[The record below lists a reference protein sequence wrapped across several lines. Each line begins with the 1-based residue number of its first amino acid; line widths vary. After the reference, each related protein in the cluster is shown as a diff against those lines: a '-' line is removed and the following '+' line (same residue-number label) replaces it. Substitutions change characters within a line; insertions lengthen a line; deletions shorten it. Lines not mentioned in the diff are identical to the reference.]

1 MATWNRVSRRMLQPQ
16 GAKPA
21 AEGEPQLPT
30 GRELAEATR
39 FAYAALCGVSLSHL
53 FPEPEQSSFCV
64 EFVTGLVKWL
74 ELSEAV
80 LPTMTAFASGL
91 GGEEA
96 DMFAQILLKDPIL
109 KDDLVVISQDLLS
122 FSLADG
128 HYDARARVLICHVTS
143 LLQVPLKELDILEE
157 TFLESLKETN
167 GEESEMA
174 EASRKK
180 RENRRKWKRYLLIGL
195 ATVGGGAAIG
205 VTGGL
210 AAPLVAAGAAT
221 IIGSAGAAA
230 LGSVAGIAVL
240 TSLFGAA
247 GAGLTGYKMK
257 KRVGAIEEFAFLPLT
272 EGRQLHITIA
282 ITGWLASGKYR
293 TFSAPWAALAH
304 SREQYCLAWEAKY
317 LMELGNALETILS
330 GLANMVAQ
338 EALKYTV
345 LSGIV
350 AALTWPASLLT
361 VANVIDNPWG
371 VCLHRSAEVGKHLA
385 HILLSRQQGQRP
397 VTLIGFSLGAR
408 VIYFCL
414 QEMAQE
420 KDCQGIIEDV
430 VLLGAPVEGEAKHWE
445 PFRKVVSGRIINGYC
460 RGDWLLSFV
469 YRASSVRLRVAGLQ
483 PVLLEDRRVEN
494 VDLSSVVSGHLDY
507 AKQMDVILQAVGIHT
522 KPGWD
527 EKGLLLAPGSLT
539 HEEPHQGTAT
549 SSSGKTAGQAGPAQG
564 PTPRDAPIAATSTD
578 PSQAQM
584 PTGLDQAEG
593 ASLPNTP
600 SPTESPHACSHGVGP
615 NPLGCPDCARETQGP

>member
-1 MATWNRVSRRMLQPQ
+1 MAAGTRPGWRQP
-16 GAKPA
+16 PE
-21 AEGEPQLPT
+21 AEPSAEEPHLPL
-30 GRELAEATR
+30 GRELTEANR
-39 FAYAALCGVSLSHL
+39 FAYAALCAISLSQL
-53 FPEPEQSSFCV
+53 FPEPEQSSFCT
-64 EFVTGLVKWL
+64 EFVTGLVRWL
-74 ELSEAV
+74 ALSEAV
-80 LPTMTAFASGL
+80 LPTMTAFTSGL
-91 GGEEA
+91 GSEGAEL
-96 DMFAQILLKDPIL
+96 FAQSISKDPALQGSQGAIT
-109 KDDLVVISQDLLS
+109 QDLLS
-122 FSLADG
+122 FSLKDG
-128 HYDARARVLICHVTS
+128 RYDARARVLVCHVTS
-143 LLQVPLKELDILEE
+143 LLQVSLEELDVLEE
-157 TFLESLKETN
+157 TFLESLKEIKE
-167 GEESEMA
+167 EESETA

-180 RENRRKWKRYLLIGL
+180 RETRRKWKRYLLIGL
-195 ATVGGGAAIG
+195 ATVGGGTLIG

-230 LGSVAGIAVL
+230 LGSAAGIAVM

-257 KRVGAIEEFAFLPLT
+257 KRVGAIEEFTFLPLT

-293 TFSAPWAALAH
+293 TFSAPWSALAR
-304 SREQYCLAWEAKY
+304 SQEQYCLAWEAKY

-350 AALTWPASLLT
+350 AALTWPASLLS

-414 QEMAQE
+414 QEMARE
-420 KDCQGIIEDV
+420 RDCQGIIEDV
-430 VLLGAPVEGEAKHWE
+430 VLLGAPVEGDPKHWE
-445 PFRKVVSGRIINGYC
+445 PFRKVVSGRIVNGYS

-469 YRASSVRLRVAGLQ
+469 YRTSSVQFHVAGLQ
-483 PVLLEDRRVEN
+483 PVQLQDRRVEN

-507 AKQMDVILQAVGIHT
+507 AKQMDVILKAVGVRT
-522 KPGWD
+522 KPGWG
-527 EKGLLLAPGSLT
+527 EKGLLLAPGGPPQ
-539 HEEPHQGTAT
+539 EEPRQAAADKT
-549 SSSGKTAGQAGPAQG
+549 SRQDGQTQGPA
-564 PTPRDAPIAATSTD
+564 PRDTARASTD
-578 PSQAQM
+578 PSQAQE
-584 PTGLDQAEG
+584 PVGPDPSEG
-593 ASLPNTP
+593 ASLPAAEGP
-600 SPTESPHACSHGVGP
+600 AGSPPLCSHGVDP
-615 NPLGCPDCARETQGP
+615 NPLGCPDCARETQGPCPGLD

>member
-1 MATWNRVSRRMLQPQ
+1 MATRDRSSLRLHPV
-16 GAKPA
+16 AEPA
-21 AEGEPQLPT
+21 MEGEPHQPM
-30 GRELAEATR
+30 GRDLSEANR
-39 FAYAALCGVSLSHL
+39 FAYAALCGISLSQL
-53 FPEPEQSSFCV
+53 FPEPEQSSFCT
-64 EFVTGLVKWL
+64 EFVAGLVKWL

-80 LPTMTAFASGL
+80 LPTMNAFASGL
-91 GGEEA
+91 GGEGA
-96 DMFAQILLKDPIL
+96 DMFAQILMKDPIL
-109 KDDLVVISQDLLS
+109 KEDPLVITQDLLS
-122 FSLADG
+122 FSLKDG
-128 HYDARARVLICHVTS
+128 QYDARARVLIRHMTS
-143 LLQVPLKELDILEE
+143 IFQVPLGELELLEE
-157 TFLESLKETN
+157 TFLESLKETKE
-167 GEESEMA
+167 EESETA

-180 RENRRKWKRYLLIGL
+180 KENRRKWKRYLLIGL
-195 ATVGGGAAIG
+195 ATVGGGTVIG

-230 LGSVAGIAVL
+230 LGSVAGIAVM

-247 GAGLTGYKMK
+247 GAGLTG
-257 KRVGAIEEFAFLPLT
+257 
-272 EGRQLHITIA
+272 
-282 ITGWLASGKYR
+282 
-293 TFSAPWAALAH
+293 TFSAPWATLAH

-350 AALTWPASLLT
+350 AALTWPASLLS
-361 VANVIDNPWG
+361 VASVIDNPWG

-385 HILLSRQQGQRP
+385 HILLSRQQGRRP

-420 KDCQGIIEDV
+420 KDCQGIVEDV

-469 YRASSVRLRVAGLQ
+469 YRTSSVQLRVAGLQ
-483 PVLLEDRRVEN
+483 PVLLQDRRVEN
-494 VDLSSVVSGHLDY
+494 VDLSSIVSGHLDY
-507 AKQMDVILQAVGIHT
+507 AKQMDAILKAVGIHT

-527 EKGLLLAPGSLT
+527 EKGLLLAPGSLPQ
-539 HEEPHQGTAT
+539 EEPRQAAAAP
-549 SSSGKTAGQAGPAQG
+549 SADKTTDQDGQTQGPAPG
-564 PTPRDAPIAATSTD
+564 DTSGAPTSDD
-578 PSQAQM
+578 PSQAQVPM
-584 PTGLDQAEG
+584 GPDRSEG
-593 ASLPNTP
+593 ASLPAAACP
-600 SPTESPHACSHGVGP
+600 AESPQTCSHGMGP
-615 NPLGCPDCARETQGP
+615 NPLGCPSCASEAQRPCPGLD